1 MNLFFH
7 SRKNLNMPQPEKIEA
22 VYRIV
27 TPMFIGDADQK
38 ASGITAASVK
48 GALRFWW
55 RALNWG
61 RVREGCSNDE
71 DALKALHEEEAE
83 LFGSSAYDNKQR
95 RKAGKIGIGQSK
107 VRLRIKQ
114 PVNLNPIND
123 WPVAPP
129 AGTASNYLGMGLW
142 ETRESVHR
150 PALKEGQSFTLEMV
164 CCHLLDLQKQSLL
177 QALKMLG
184 LAGGI
189 GGRSRRAFGSIGIE
203 SLNGIDYQ
211 CASQEKYVELLKTTL
226 SGVKLQ
232 TEYPPYTAFCLGSK
246 LAITTFAS
254 NRDARACHAKLG
266 NLYKARRTAITPT
279 ENRKVFGLPM
289 PSINKRRASPLF
301 FHIHPLG
308 QAGFTGLALFM
319 PSDPFHHEKG
329 LSAVDYRFIE
339 KLLDQ
344 MKVVDLL

>member
-1 MNLFFH
+1 M
-7 SRKNLNMPQPEKIEA
+7 RKPEKIEA

-61 RVREGCSNDE
+61 RVRGGRSNDE

-83 LFGSSAYDNKQR
+83 LFGSSTYDNKQR
-95 RKAGKIGIGQSK
+95 QKEKKPPIGQSK
-107 VRLRIKQ
+107 VLLRIKQ
-114 PVNLNPIND
+114 PANLNPISD
-123 WPVAPP
+123 WPVAP
-129 AGTASNYLGMGLW
+129 ANRTQQKTNSNYMGMGLW

-164 CCHLLDLQKQSLL
+164 CCHLLDSQKQSLL

-189 GGRSRRAFGSIGIE
+189 GGRSRRAFGSISIE

-211 CASQEKYVELLKTTL
+211 CASQEKYVDLLKTTL
-226 SGVKLQ
+226 SDVKLQ
-232 TEYPPYTAFCLGSK
+232 TKYPPYTAFCSGSR
-246 LAITTFAS
+246 LAITTFTG
-254 NRDARACHAKLG
+254 NQDARAYHAKLG
-266 NLYKARRTAITPT
+266 NLYKTRRTEITPT

-301 FHIHPLG
+301 FHIHPL
-308 QAGFTGLALFM
+308 QEGFTGLALFM
-319 PSDPFHHEKG
+319 PSDPFHHESNLNTINYG
-329 LSAVDYRFIE
+329 SIE
-339 KLLDQ
+339 QLLDQ
-344 MKVVDLL
+344 MQPVALI

>member
-1 MNLFFH
+1 M
-7 SRKNLNMPQPEKIEA
+7 RKPEKLEA
-22 VYRIV
+22 VYRSV

-95 RKAGKIGIGQSK
+95 RKEKKPPIGQSK
-107 VRLRIKQ
+107 VLLRIKQ
-114 PVNLNPIND
+114 PANLNPISE
-123 WPVAPP
+123 WPVAPTNRNNP
-129 AGTASNYLGMGLW
+129 KTASNYLGMGLW
-142 ETRESVHR
+142 ETKQSVHR
-150 PALKEGQSFTLEMV
+150 QALKEGQSFALEIV
-164 CCHLLDLQKQSLL
+164 CRHLLDSQKQSLL

-184 LAGGI
+184 LAGGL

-254 NRDARACHAKLG
+254 NRDARACHADLG
-266 NLYKARRTAITPT
+266 SLYKAQRTAIIPT
-279 ENRKVFGLPM
+279 EDRKVFGLPM
-289 PSINKRRASPLF
+289 PEINKRRASPLF
-301 FHIHPLG
+301 FHIHPL
-308 QAGFTGLALFM
+308 QEGFTGLALFM
-319 PSDPFHHEKG
+319 PSDPFHHESDLNTINYG
-329 LSAVDYRFIE
+329 SIE
-339 KLLDQ
+339 QLLHQ
-344 MKVVDLL
+344 MQPVALI

>member
-1 MNLFFH
+1 
-7 SRKNLNMPQPEKIEA
+7 MPQPEKIEA

-27 TPMFIGDADQK
+27 TPMFIGDADQQ
-38 ASGITAASVK
+38 ASGIAAASVK

-114 PVNLNPIND
+114 PANLNPISD
-123 WPVAPP
+123 WPVAPADP
-129 AGTASNYLGMGLW
+129 NRARLKTASNYLGMGLW

-164 CCHLLDLQKQSLL
+164 CCHLLDSQKQSLL
-177 QALKMLG
+177 QALKILG

-189 GGRSRRAFGSIGIE
+189 GGRSRRAFGSISIE

-211 CASQEKYVELLKTTL
+211 CASQEKYVDLVKTTL

-232 TEYPPYTAFCLGSK
+232 TKYPPYTAFCSGSR
-246 LAITTFAS
+246 LAITTFTG
-254 NRDARACHAKLG
+254 NHDARAYHAKLG
-266 NLYKARRTAITPT
+266 NLYKAHRTAITPT

-301 FHIHPLG
+301 FHIHPL
-308 QAGFTGLALFM
+308 QEGFAGLALFM
-319 PSDPFHHEKG
+319 PSDPFHHESNLNTINYG
-329 LSAVDYRFIE
+329 SIE
-339 KLLDQ
+339 QLLDKMQ
-344 MKVVDLL
+344 PVALI

>member
-1 MNLFFH
+1 M
-7 SRKNLNMPQPEKIEA
+7 RKSEKIEA

-61 RVREGCSNDE
+61 RVRGGRSNDE

-150 PALKEGQSFTLEMV
+150 PALKEAQSFTLEMV
-164 CCHLLDLQKQSLL
+164 CCHLLDSQKQSLL

-189 GGRSRRAFGSIGIE
+189 GGRSRRAFGSISIE
-203 SLNGIDYQ
+203 CLDGVDYQ
-211 CASQEKYVELLKTTL
+211 CESQDEYITLLKEIL
-226 SGVKLQ
+226 SGVTLRE
-232 TEYPPYTAFCLGSK
+232 EYPPYTALSKKKK
-246 LAITTFAS
+246 LAIMTFDTA
-254 NRDARACHAKLG
+254 NVRDCHAKLG
-266 NLYKARRTAITPT
+266 VLYKGQRRDIPTA
-279 ENRKVFGLPM
+279 ERKVFGLPL
-289 PSINKRRASPLF
+289 PGISKKRRASPLF
-301 FHIHPLG
+301 FHVHSLG

-329 LSAVDYRFIE
+329 LSTVDYSFIE
-339 KLLDQ
+339 ELLDQ
-344 MKVVDLL
+344 MKVVDLR